1 MFSPFSCFPSNRLAC
16 LSINTVKTSSKNN
29 RKKARAAIAAE
40 RDDARSNDAN
50 RVRGL
55 SANDDHK
62 KQKLETQASMMQAH
76 NAKMLNA
83 RRNTYMVTLASRM
96 ESEMV
101 NMKNCFDMSR
111 AIEPTPDASN
121 PIWKLFYESSAKV
134 EELRE
139 KQATLDAEEEEFNK
153 SVIRL
158 SQQRKKDLND
168 VEVTSTVANESN
180 VADAS

>member
-1 MFSPFSCFPSNRLAC
+1 M
-16 LSINTVKTSSKNN
+16 
-29 RKKARAAIAAE
+29 
-40 RDDARSNDAN
+40 
-50 RVRGL
+50 
-55 SANDDHK
+55 
-62 KQKLETQASMMQAH
+62 ET
-76 NAKMLNA
+76 
-83 RRNTYMVTLASRM
+83 
-96 ESEMV
+96 
-101 NMKNCFDMSR
+101 
-111 AIEPTPDASN
+111 
-121 PIWKLFYESSAKV
+121 FYESSAKV